1 MKNKSFNSSDLPA
14 SSASTAPTQLVVL
27 ARFLGRLAARQWLA
41 DDDDQPL
48 GSRPILSGGALGSL
62 LNQPGTRITGGAL
75 CQVSF

>member
-14 SSASTAPTQLVVL
+14 ISASTAPTQLVVL

-41 DDDDQPL
+41 DADDRPL
-48 GSRPILSGGALGSL
+48 EVRPILSGGALGSL
-62 LNQPGTRITGGAL
+62 LNQPGTRITGDAL